1 MLLTKDSHL
10 KNYIRESNVV
20 GKHANQLY
28 DTFDQ
33 VQ

>member
-1 MLLTKDSHL
+1 MFLTKDSHL
-10 KNYIRESNVV
+10 KSYIRERNFV